1 MALVFTKVKDTDRN
15 SNATLYFGNVDPQ
28 ASEIIMYELFIQ
40 FAPVRNLNMPR
51 DRILRTHQG
60 FGFVEFATAEDANYT
75 LKTLAGL
82 LLYGKSLKLKKTE
95 PARIGAGATNLSQ
108 VPVGAF
114 TLLRPEYVDVGAH
127 LFVKNL
133 APLIDEQFLQETFS
147 KFGTLIMAPVL
158 IRDPTS
164 GESSGHAFLVFDD
177 FATSDKVIEI
187 MNGSTLMNA
196 RITIEYAYKG
206 SAFGS
211 QQRKVRHGD
220 DIERTLAESAK
231 KNQAISKKRTTKTK
245 PKPKSKNRP

>member
-1 MALVFTKVKDTDRN
+1 MTLVFSKVKDTERN

-28 ASEIIMYELFIQ
+28 ASEVIMYELFIQ
-40 FAPVRNLNMPR
+40 FAPVRNLNMPK

-60 FGFVEFATAEDANYT
+60 FGFVEFATVDDANYT

-95 PARIGAGATNLSQ
+95 PPRIAAATSLSLI
-108 VPVGAF
+108 PVGAF

-133 APLIDEQFLQETFS
+133 APLIDEQFLSETFS

-158 IRDPTS
+158 IRDPDS
-164 GESSGHAFLVFDD
+164 GESSGRAHLVFDD
-177 FATSDKVIEI
+177 FEVSDKVIQT

-196 RITIEYAYKG
+196 RITVEYAYKD

-220 DIERTLAESAK
+220 QVERTLAESAK
-231 KNQAISKKRTTKTK
+231 KNRATSKKRTTKTK
-245 PKPKSKNRP
+245 PKPKSKNRT